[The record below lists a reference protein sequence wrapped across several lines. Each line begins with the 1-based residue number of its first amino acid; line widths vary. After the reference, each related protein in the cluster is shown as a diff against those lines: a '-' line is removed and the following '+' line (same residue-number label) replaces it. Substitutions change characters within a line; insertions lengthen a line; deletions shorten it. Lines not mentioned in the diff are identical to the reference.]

1 MLKVQSEDTTY
12 AKCDEGN
19 LKLNRAGFARAI
31 TASLMMMASLAVA
44 GCSMGAESTSPSQ
57 SPSPTVQSSTPTP
70 TATASATAE
79 LTPSAPA
86 EPLALE
92 ELHQLYV
99 ASGLPCDWVLTEAV
113 TQGSSESGVC
123 LSTEVGISTFPT
135 QADVEALLQLNL
147 DSIEPGIFLVGDQ
160 WVVGSEHP
168 DDLIQAQT
176 TMGGELWPA
185 DSPFYPD
192 E

>member
-1 MLKVQSEDTTY
+1 MFRNPSPS
-12 AKCDEGN
+12 
-19 LKLNRAGFARAI
+19 ARMGPV
-31 TASLMMMASLAVA
+31 LVMASVALALA
-44 GCSMGAESTSPSQ
+44 GCSMGAETTSPSQ

-79 LTPSAPA
+79 PVPSAPA

-123 LSTEVGISTFPT
+123 LSTEVGISTFPS

-147 DSIEPGIFLVGDQ
+147 DSIEPGIFLVGDR

-168 DDLIQAQT
+168 EDLIQAQI

-185 DSPFYPD
+185 DSPFYPA

>member
-1 MLKVQSEDTTY
+1 MFRNPS
-12 AKCDEGN
+12 
-19 LKLNRAGFARAI
+19 RSARVGPVVV
-31 TASLMMMASLAVA
+31 MASVALALA
-44 GCSMGAESTSPSQ
+44 GCSMGAETTSPSQ
-57 SPSPTVQSSTPTP
+57 SPSPTVESSTPTP
-70 TATASATAE
+70 TVTASATAE
-79 LTPSAPA
+79 PTPSAPA

-99 ASGLPCDWVLTEAV
+99 ASGLLCDWVLTEAV
-113 TQGSSESGVC
+113 MQGSSESGNC
-123 LSTEVGISTFPT
+123 LSTEVVISTFPT

-160 WVVGSEHP
+160 WVVGSEQP
-168 DDLIQAQT
+168 EDLIQAQT

-185 DSPFYPD
+185 DSPFYPA